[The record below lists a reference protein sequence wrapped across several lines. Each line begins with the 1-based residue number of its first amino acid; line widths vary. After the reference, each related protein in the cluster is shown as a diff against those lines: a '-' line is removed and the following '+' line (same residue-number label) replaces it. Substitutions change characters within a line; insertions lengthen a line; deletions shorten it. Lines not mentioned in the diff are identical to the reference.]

1 VNAAPAQGRDSN
13 QGNHPEEERYMADS
27 EDQRDGSAGA
37 IPPATPK
44 KTSPKKAPAKKAAPR
59 KAAVKT
65 TKGTAA
71 KKSPAAKAAA
81 KKIPAEAGPKA
92 SASTA
97 PPVQPRPA
105 AEPEAT
111 TGAPVGAKAATGAP
125 VGAKAATGAPVGAG
139 RAAPR
144 SGFGTGSAARFPL
157 AIGLGA
163 VSLSALL
170 LRRLRRR

>member
-1 VNAAPAQGRDSN
+1 
-13 QGNHPEEERYMADS
+13 MADS

-44 KTSPKKAPAKKAAPR
+44 KTTPKKAPAKKAAPR
-59 KAAVKT
+59 KAAAKT

-71 KKSPAAKAAA
+71 KKSPVAKAAA
-81 KKIPAEAGPKA
+81 KKVPAEAGPRA
-92 SASTA
+92 SASTT

-111 TGAPVGAKAATGAP
+111 TGAP

>member
-1 VNAAPAQGRDSN
+1 
-13 QGNHPEEERYMADS
+13 MADS
-27 EDQRDGSAGA
+27 EDQLDGSAGA

-44 KTSPKKAPAKKAAPR
+44 KTTPKKAPAKKAAPR
-59 KAAVKT
+59 KAAAKT

-71 KKSPAAKAAA
+71 KKSPVAKAAA
-81 KKIPAEAGPKA
+81 KKVPAEAGPRT

-105 AEPEAT
+105 AEPEA
-111 TGAPVGAKAATGAP
+111 
-125 VGAKAATGAPVGAG
+125 ATGAPVGAG

-144 SGFGTGSAARFPL
+144 SSFGAAARFPL

-163 VSLSALL
+163 VSLSALV

>member
-1 VNAAPAQGRDSN
+1 
-13 QGNHPEEERYMADS
+13 MADS

-44 KTSPKKAPAKKAAPR
+44 KTTPKKAPAKKAAPR
-59 KAAVKT
+59 KAAAKT

-71 KKSPAAKAAA
+71 KKSPVAKAAA
-81 KKIPAEAGPKA
+81 KKVPAEAGPRA

-105 AEPEAT
+105 AEPE
-111 TGAPVGAKAATGAP
+111 
-125 VGAKAATGAPVGAG
+125 AATGAPVGAG

>member
-1 VNAAPAQGRDSN
+1 
-13 QGNHPEEERYMADS
+13 MADS
-27 EDQRDGSAGA
+27 EDQRDGNAGA

-44 KTSPKKAPAKKAAPR
+44 KTTSQKAPAKKAAPR
-59 KAAVKT
+59 KAAAKT

-81 KKIPAEAGPKA
+81 KKVPAEAGPKA
-92 SASTA
+92 SARTA
-97 PPVQPRPA
+97 PPVQPRPTV
-105 AEPEAT
+105 EPEAAS
-111 TGAPVGAKAATGAP
+111 GAPVA
-125 VGAKAATGAPVGAG
+125 VGP
-139 RAAPR
+139 AAPHF
-144 SGFGTGSAARFPL
+144 GFGTGSAARFPL

>member
-1 VNAAPAQGRDSN
+1 
-13 QGNHPEEERYMADS
+13 MADS

-105 AEPEAT
+105 VAT
-111 TGAPVGAKAATGAP
+111 KATP
-125 VGAKAATGAPVGAG
+125 GAPVGAG
-139 RAAPR
+139 PAAPHF
-144 SGFGTGSAARFPL
+144 GFGTGSAARFPL

>member
-1 VNAAPAQGRDSN
+1 
-13 QGNHPEEERYMADS
+13 MADS
-27 EDQRDGSAGA
+27 EDHRDGSAGA

-44 KTSPKKAPAKKAAPR
+44 KTTPKKAPAKKAAPR
-59 KAAVKT
+59 KAAATT

-81 KKIPAEAGPKA
+81 KKIPAEASPKA
-92 SASTA
+92 TASTA

-105 AEPEAT
+105 AEPEA
-111 TGAPVGAKAATGAP
+111 ATGAP
-125 VGAKAATGAPVGAG
+125 H
-139 RAAPR
+139 

>member
-1 VNAAPAQGRDSN
+1 
-13 QGNHPEEERYMADS
+13 MADS
-27 EDQRDGSAGA
+27 EDQLDGSAGA

-44 KTSPKKAPAKKAAPR
+44 KTTPKKAPAKKAAPR
-59 KAAVKT
+59 KAAAKT

-71 KKSPAAKAAA
+71 KKSPVAKAAA
-81 KKIPAEAGPKA
+81 KKVPAEAGPRT

-105 AEPEAT
+105 AEPEA
-111 TGAPVGAKAATGAP
+111 ATGAP
-125 VGAKAATGAPVGAG
+125 VGAKAVTGAPVGAG

-144 SGFGTGSAARFPL
+144 SSFGAAARFPL

>member
-1 VNAAPAQGRDSN
+1 
-13 QGNHPEEERYMADS
+13 MADS

-44 KTSPKKAPAKKAAPR
+44 KATPKKAPAKKAAPR

-71 KKSPAAKAAA
+71 KKSPAAKAAV

-92 SASTA
+92 SASTV

-105 AEPEAT
+105 VAT
-111 TGAPVGAKAATGAP
+111 GAATGAP
-125 VGAKAATGAPVGAG
+125 HF
-139 RAAPR
+139 
-144 SGFGTGSAARFPL
+144 GFGTGSAARFPL

>member
-1 VNAAPAQGRDSN
+1 
-13 QGNHPEEERYMADS
+13 MADS

-37 IPPATPK
+37 IPPTTPK
-44 KTSPKKAPAKKAAPR
+44 KATPKKAPAKKAAPR

-71 KKSPAAKAAA
+71 KKSPAAKAAV

-92 SASTA
+92 SASTV

-105 AEPEAT
+105 VAA
-111 TGAPVGAKAATGAP
+111 GAATGAP
-125 VGAKAATGAPVGAG
+125 VAAGP
-139 RAAPR
+139 AAPHF
-144 SGFGTGSAARFPL
+144 GFGTGSAARFPL